1 MTSARA
7 LLRHQ
12 LRVAHDR
19 LEGAA
24 RPLGGEAARRYADV
38 LLAED
43 LIVNGVL
50 AGGQPLSLTTWAG
63 RTGARESDLSRLHG
77 YARAVRAATD
87 AYLAGLP
94 EGALDPADLCL
105 LTALVLDLA
114 ARRGEIDCLLRR

>member
-24 RPLGGEAARRYADV
+24 RPLGGEAVRRYAGV
-38 LLAED
+38 LLDED
-43 LIVNGVL
+43 LVVNGVL
-50 AGGQPLSLTTWAG
+50 AGRPPLFLTTWAG
-63 RTGARESDLSRLHG
+63 QTGSRLHG
-77 YARAVRAATD
+77 YALAVRIATD
-87 AYLAGLP
+87 TYLAGLP
-94 EGALDPADLCL
+94 EDALDPADECL